1 MQGKKPKQIRDS
13 NAFAGIAVFGIV
25 TLLVVVLFSTLPET
39 PTPTEGIPH
48 NYWVPTEE
56 DIQELD
62 SLHNIVKETNTDL
75 DTVRR
80 SLDRCLDKLDVLIES
95 EEVIHWERVD
105 GEMIIYTRE
114 DSIRDER
121 ERWRYIDSIERADE
135 NYIPK
140 DPYSEWMNK
149 Q

>member
-1 MQGKKPKQIRDS
+1 M
-13 NAFAGIAVFGIV
+13 
-25 TLLVVVLFSTLPET
+25 
-39 PTPTEGIPH
+39 
-48 NYWVPTEE
+48 PTEE

-95 EEVIHWERVD
+95 KEVIHWERID

>member
-1 MQGKKPKQIRDS
+1 MQGKSPKQYSDS
-13 NAFAGIAVFGIV
+13 ARAAGFAIIGVIMIMMIAPFIPM
-25 TLLVVVLFSTLPET
+25 TDSTDPR
-39 PTPTEGIPH
+39 PAGPGY

-62 SLHNIVKETNTDL
+62 SLHDIVKETNTDL
-75 DTVRR
+75 DTVRK

-95 EEVIHWERVD
+95 KEVIHWERID

-121 ERWRYIDSIERADE
+121 ERWRYIDSIERAD
-135 NYIPK
+135 
-140 DPYSEWMNK
+140 DAYSKWMEL